1 MIRKLKVLSIVLLSF
16 AGILNSQDLSKLIEE
31 IDDDKAENSIVLK
44 TFRTPRIVNMH
55 SGENPP
61 PGEMIF
67 NIGHRFGKINTG
79 FYEMFGLDNATM
91 RLGLDFGLTDWLG
104 AGVGRSTFQKTIDV
118 YVKARIIG
126 QGGLNQFPFS
136 VTYYGSGSFSTLR
149 GIYPPDEDNFSGR
162 LSIVNSLLFA
172 RKFGEGFSL
181 QINPIWLRSNYLP
194 EIQSSADDLSI
205 GMAARIRI
213 LQRVHLN
220 LEYIHE
226 IIDDK
231 VDDKNPLSVG
241 FDLETGG
248 HVFQLFFSSTQGIF
262 DKAYL
267 INTNET
273 WSTGG
278 VYFGFNIT
286 RVFYLR

>member
-1 MIRKLKVLSIVLLSF
+1 
-16 AGILNSQDLSKLIEE
+16 
-31 IDDDKAENSIVLK
+31 
-44 TFRTPRIVNMH
+44 
-55 SGENPP
+55 
-61 PGEMIF
+61 
-67 NIGHRFGKINTG
+67 
-79 FYEMFGLDNATM
+79 
-91 RLGLDFGLTDWLG
+91 
-104 AGVGRSTFQKTIDV
+104 
-118 YVKARIIG
+118 
-126 QGGLNQFPFS
+126 
-136 VTYYGSGSFSTLR
+136 
-149 GIYPPDEDNFSGR
+149 
-162 LSIVNSLLFA
+162 
-172 RKFGEGFSL
+172 
-181 QINPIWLRSNYLP
+181 
-194 EIQSSADDLSI
+194 
-205 GMAARIRI
+205 MAARIRI